1 MLGTSLPRLL
11 LTSAIC
17 IAGFA
22 GIGAPVASAA
32 VQDRIGTVFTSKP
45 AAVPNSVNPRVKL
58 ATDLGP
64 AAPDTKL
71 VGMSLRFSMTADQ
84 GAALDQ
90 LLADQQ
96 NPSSPRYRQWLTP
109 TQFAAQFGLSSGDI
123 AKVTAWLAG
132 EGFTVTGVANGGTF
146 VTFDGTVAQAEAG
159 FGTSIHNLSVNGEAH
174 FANTTNISV
183 PSAFAGVISD
193 VTGLHNFR
201 PKPRVHTSVASP
213 RFTSSLS
220 EEHFLAPG
228 DIYAIYQVSPALLSA
243 GGAGIGTGANCHSVP
258 AGTTCGDIA
267 VTGQVDVNLADIAAF
282 RSASGL
288 STTNLPTVVVEGTG
302 PSATRNCSPETSSN
316 CPSPNQDDLAESSI
330 DLEWSGAMA
339 PSATILFVNSVDV
352 LFDSMTYAVDSDLAP
367 IVTTS
372 YGSCEANWGSA
383 DMNTLN
389 QLFKQANAQGQT
401 VLAASADTGVAD
413 CDAGPLA
420 EEGVAV
426 DFPGSSP
433 YVTSMGGTQ
442 FNAGTALGVTQY
454 WNATSSSTTANAGSA
469 TGYIPEQPWNDF
481 PSILGFNGGG
491 GGFSN
496 FFPKPAWQQQFTL
509 SGVQYNSTVPTDG
522 ARDVPDLSLDASDSH
537 DTFLYCVD
545 VSAANGAESCT
556 SGFRNASTNLASA
569 GGTSFD
575 SQIFGGMLAL
585 VEQKNG
591 LHGVGNANP
600 TIYALANDAAY
611 YSRGQTITTLPTVVF
626 NDVTTGNNQLP
637 CVANSPNCLVGGVIG
652 YSAGSGYDLA
662 SGWGS
667 PNVANLAS
675 AWTTVTPLSSGSPG
689 PNISSTNLVAST
701 TIATA
706 SPTNSPTVTLTA
718 TVTGF
723 TVTTANPL
731 VTVPGPTPTGKV
743 QFLVNNAPVGTAV
756 TLNSGVATYTFN
768 TSCSTLGQQNIT
780 TSYSGDVTYAG
791 SVGPALTTGGAN
803 STNNGSSQTSP
814 LIVTVAAGT
823 CPSFTLSPSVSVPVA
838 AGGTI
843 PPETITLTAVNT
855 FAGTVNFA
863 AYNTSSTSG
872 YVPTLTLSNSSVN
885 VAVNGTASTQL
896 TLSGIQADLRM
907 PNAPGAV
914 DSGTMLARQN
924 SGRVPW
930 KLAGSGVTIASLLLL
945 TLPRRRRLGSLLLVA
960 LSVALV
966 GGASGCGSSQAAP
979 PTTTTNS
986 NPYAGVYVVT
996 VVGTYTVSSSQ
1007 VIQQSSTITYSI
1019 N

>member
-1 MLGTSLPRLL
+1 
-11 LTSAIC
+11 
-17 IAGFA
+17 
-22 GIGAPVASAA
+22 
-32 VQDRIGTVFTSKP
+32 
-45 AAVPNSVNPRVKL
+45 
-58 ATDLGP
+58 
-64 AAPDTKL
+64 
-71 VGMSLRFSMTADQ
+71 
-84 GAALDQ
+84 
-90 LLADQQ
+90 
-96 NPSSPRYRQWLTP
+96 
-109 TQFAAQFGLSSGDI
+109 
-123 AKVTAWLAG
+123 VTAWLAG

-146 VTFDGTVAQAEAG
+146 VTFDGTVAQADAA
-159 FGTSIHNLSVNGEAH
+159 FGASIHNLSVNGEAH
-174 FANTTNISV
+174 FANITNISV
-183 PSAFAGVISD
+183 PSAFANVVGA
-193 VTGLHNFR
+193 VTGLHDFR
-201 PKPRVHTSVASP
+201 PKPRVHTSVATP
-213 RFTSSLS
+213 RFTSSIS
-220 EEHFLAPG
+220 EDHFVAPG
-228 DIYAIYQVSPALLSA
+228 DIYAIYQVSSTLLSA
-243 GGAGIGTGANCHSVP
+243 GGVGIGTARTGCTVVAP
-258 AGTTCGDIA
+258 LTQCGDIA
-267 VTGQVDVNLADIAAF
+267 VTGQVDIYLADIAAF

-288 STTNLPTVVVEGTG
+288 SATNLPTVLLAAGSTDPG
-302 PSATRNCSPETSSN
+302 QACTNPNQNLCF
-316 CPSPNQDDLAESSI
+316 PSPNESDLAESSI

-339 PSATILFVNSVDV
+339 PSATILFVNGFDV
-352 LFDSMTYAVDSDLAP
+352 MFNSMTYAVDSDLAP
-367 IVTTS
+367 IITTS
-372 YGSCEANWGSA
+372 YGNCEAAWGST
-383 DMNTLN
+383 DINTLN

-401 VLAASADTGVAD
+401 VLAASADTGAAD

-420 EEGVAV
+420 EEGVTV

-442 FNAGTALGVTQY
+442 FNEGNATGVTQY
-454 WNATSSSTTANAGSA
+454 WNANSSSSTANAGSA

-481 PSILGFNGGG
+481 PSVLGFSGGG

-496 FFPKPAWQQQFTL
+496 FFTKPAWQQ
-509 SGVQYNSTVPTDG
+509 GAGVPTDG

-537 DTFLYCVD
+537 DTFLYCVN
-545 VSAANGAESCT
+545 VAAANGAQSCT
-556 SGFRNASTNLASA
+556 SGFRNSSTNLDTA

-585 VEQKNG
+585 IEQKNG

-600 TIYALANDAAY
+600 TIYALAKNAAD
-611 YSRGQTITTLPTVVF
+611 YSPGHTIATPGFLTVVF

-637 CVANSPNCLVGGVIG
+637 CALNTPNCLVGGVIG

-689 PNISSTNLVAST
+689 PNISSTGLIAST

-706 SPTNSPTVTLTA
+706 SPTNSPSVTLTA

-731 VTVPGPTPTGKV
+731 VTVPGPTPTGTV
-743 QFLVNNAPVGTAV
+743 QFLVNNAPVGNPV
-756 TLNSGVATYTFN
+756 TLNSSGLATYTYN

-791 SVGPALTTGGAN
+791 SVGPALASGEAGRTNGAGIAA
-803 STNNGSSQTSP
+803 NGSAETTP
-814 LIVTVAAGT
+814 LIVTVAAGL
-823 CPSFTLSPSVSVPVA
+823 CPSFTLSPSTSVPVA

-843 PPETITLTAVNT
+843 PPETITLTPVNGFT
-855 FAGTVNFA
+855 GTVNFA
-863 AYNTSSTSG
+863 AYATSTTNQNG

-885 VAVNGTASTQL
+885 ITSSATASTQL

-907 PNAPGAV
+907 PNAPGHL

-945 TLPRRRRLGSLLLVA
+945 TLPRRRRLGSLLLVV

-986 NPYAGVYVVT
+986 NPYAGTYVVT
-996 VVGTYTVSSSQ
+996 VVGTYTVSPSQ

>member
-11 LTSAIC
+11 LTSAVYV
-17 IAGFA
+17 AGFV
-22 GIGAPVASAA
+22 GIGVPVASAA
-32 VQDRIGTVFTSKP
+32 VQDRIGTVSTSNP
-45 AAVPNSVNPRVKL
+45 AEVPNSVNPRVKL

-64 AAPDTKL
+64 AAADTKL

-84 GAALDQ
+84 AAALDQ

-96 NPSSPRYRQWLTP
+96 NSSSPRYHQWLTP
-109 TQFAAQFGLSSGDI
+109 TQFAARFGLGSSDI

-146 VTFDGTVAQAEAG
+146 VTFDGTVAQAEAA
-159 FGTSIHNLSVNGEAH
+159 FGTSIHNFSVNGEAH
-174 FANTTNISV
+174 FANTTNVSV
-183 PSAFAGVISD
+183 PSAFANVVGA
-193 VTGLHNFR
+193 VTGLHDFR

-213 RFTSSLS
+213 RFTSSIS
-220 EEHFLAPG
+220 EDHFVAPG
-228 DIYAIYQVSPALLSA
+228 DIYAIYQVSSTLLSA
-243 GGAGIGTGANCHSVP
+243 GGAGIGTARTGCTVVAPLTQC
-258 AGTTCGDIA
+258 ADIA
-267 VTGQVDVNLADIAAF
+267 VTGQVDIYLADIAAF

-288 STTNLPTVVVEGTG
+288 SATNLPTVVVEGADPG
-302 PSATRNCSPETSSN
+302 PACTLADQNNCYPY
-316 CPSPNQDDLAESSI
+316 PNESDLAESSI

-339 PSATILFVNSVDV
+339 QSATILFVNGVDV
-352 LFDSMTYAVDSDLAP
+352 MNNSMTEAIDKDLAP
-367 IVTTS
+367 IITTS
-372 YGSCEANWGSA
+372 YGNCEAAWGSTEI
-383 DMNTLN
+383 NTLN

-401 VLAASADTGVAD
+401 VLAASADTGAAD

-442 FNAGTALGVTQY
+442 FNDGAATGVTQY
-454 WNATSSSTTANAGSA
+454 WNANSSSGTANAGSA
-469 TGYIPEQPWNDF
+469 TGYIPESPWNDF
-481 PSILGFNGGG
+481 PSILGFSGGG

-496 FFPKPAWQQQFTL
+496 FFTKPAWQQGT
-509 SGVQYNSTVPTDG
+509 GVTDG
-522 ARDVPDLSLDASDSH
+522 ARDVPDLSLDASDYH

-545 VSAANGAESCT
+545 VAAANGAQSCT
-556 SGFRNASTNLASA
+556 SGFRNSSTDLETA

-585 VEQKNG
+585 IEQKNG

-637 CVANSPNCLVGGVIG
+637 CVANSANCLVGGVIG

-667 PNVANLAS
+667 PNVANLAN
-675 AWTTVTPLSSGSPG
+675 AWTTVTPLSSGSLG
-689 PNISSTNLVAST
+689 PNISSTNLIAST

-723 TVTTANPL
+723 TITSAPLATLTTVA
-731 VTVPGPTPTGKV
+731 GPTPTGTV
-743 QFLVNNAPVGTAV
+743 QFLVNNAPVGGLV
-756 TLNSGVATYTFN
+756 TLSPSGVATYTYN

-780 TSYSGDVTYAG
+780 VSYSGDVTYAG
-791 SVGPALTTGGAN
+791 SVGPALTTGAAS

-823 CPSFTLSPSVSVPVA
+823 CPSFTLSPSISVPVA

-843 PPETITLTAVNT
+843 PVETITLTPVNGFT
-855 FAGTVNFA
+855 GTVNFA
-863 AYNTSSTSG
+863 AYATSSTNANG

-885 VAVNGTASTQL
+885 VTANSTASTQL
-896 TLSGIQADLRM
+896 TFSGIQADLRM
-907 PNAPGAV
+907 PNAPGHV
-914 DSGTMLARQN
+914 DSGAMLAQQN

-986 NPYAGVYVVT
+986 NPYAGIYVVT
-996 VVGTYTVSSSQ
+996 VVGTYTVSPSQ

>member
-1 MLGTSLPRLL
+1 L
-11 LTSAIC
+11 
-17 IAGFA
+17 AGV
-22 GIGAPVASAA
+22 GVPVASAA
-32 VQDRIGTVFTSKP
+32 VQNRIGTVSTSNP
-45 AAVPNSVNPRVKL
+45 AEVPNSVNPRVKL

-96 NPSSPRYRQWLTP
+96 NPSSPRYHQWLTP
-109 TQFAAQFGLSSGDI
+109 TQFAAQFGLSSSDI
-123 AKVTAWLAG
+123 AKVTAWLTG

-146 VTFDGTVAQAEAG
+146 VTFDGTVAQAEAA

-174 FANTTNISV
+174 FANTTNVSV
-183 PSAFAGVISD
+183 PSVFANVVGA
-193 VTGLHNFR
+193 VTGLHDFR

-213 RFTSSLS
+213 HFTSSIS
-220 EEHFLAPG
+220 EDHFVAPG
-228 DIYAIYQVSPALLSA
+228 DIYAIYQVSSTLLSA

-267 VTGQVDVNLADIAAF
+267 VTGQVDIYLADIAAF

-288 STTNLPTVVVEGTG
+288 STTNLPTVLLAASSADPG
-302 PSATRNCSPETSSN
+302 PGCTLANQILCF
-316 CPSPNQDDLAESSI
+316 PSPNESDLAESSI
-330 DLEWSGAMA
+330 DLEWSGSMA
-339 PSATILFVNSVDV
+339 PSATILFVNSTDV
-352 LFDSMTYAVDSDLAP
+352 LLKSMTYAVDSDLAP
-367 IVTTS
+367 IITTS
-372 YGSCEANWGSA
+372 YGNCEAAWGSSE
-383 DMNTLN
+383 MNTLN

-401 VLAASADTGVAD
+401 VLAASADTGAAD

-442 FNAGTALGVTQY
+442 FNDGTATGVTQY
-454 WNATSSSTTANAGSA
+454 WNANSSSGTANAGSA

-481 PSILGFNGGG
+481 PSIIGFSGGG

-496 FFPKPAWQQQFTL
+496 FFTKPAWQRGT
-509 SGVQYNSTVPTDG
+509 GVPTDG

-537 DTFLYCVD
+537 DTFLYCVN
-545 VSAANGAESCT
+545 VAAANGAQSCT
-556 SGFRNASTNLASA
+556 SGFRNASTNLETA

-585 VEQKNG
+585 VEQKSG
-591 LHGVGNANP
+591 SRIGNANP
-600 TIYALANDAAY
+600 TIYALANKAADY
-611 YSRGQTITTLPTVVF
+611 TPGQTFATLPTVVF

-637 CVANSPNCLVGGVIG
+637 CALNTPNCLVGGVIG

-667 PNVANLAS
+667 PNIANLAS
-675 AWTTVTPLSSGSPG
+675 AWTTVTPLSSGSLG
-689 PNISSTNLVAST
+689 PNISSTTLIAST
-701 TIATA
+701 TIVTA
-706 SPTNSPTVTLTA
+706 SPTNSPTVTLSA
-718 TVTGF
+718 AVTGF

-731 VTVPGPTPTGKV
+731 VTVPGPTPTGTV
-743 QFLVNNAPVGTAV
+743 QFLVNNAPVGSVA
-756 TLNSGVATYTFN
+756 LNSGGLAQYTYN
-768 TSCSTLGQQNIT
+768 TSCSTPGQQNIT
-780 TSYSGDVTYAG
+780 VSYSGDVTYAG
-791 SVGPALTTGGAN
+791 SVGPALTTGGTN

-823 CPSFTLSPSVSVPVA
+823 CPSFTLSPSISVPVA
-838 AGGTI
+838 AGATI
-843 PPETITLTAVNT
+843 PPETITLTPVNGFT
-855 FAGTVNFA
+855 GTVNFA
-863 AYNTSSTSG
+863 AYGTSTTNADG

-885 VAVNGTASTQL
+885 VTANSTASTQL
-896 TLSGIQADLRM
+896 TLSLNQADLRM
-907 PNAPGAV
+907 PNAPGHV
-914 DSGTMLARQN
+914 DSGTMLARQR
-924 SGRVPW
+924 SGRMPW
-930 KLAGSGVTIASLLLL
+930 RLAGSGVTIASLLLL
-945 TLPRRRRLGSLLLVA
+945 TLPRRRRLGGLLLVA
-960 LSVALV
+960 LAVALV
-966 GGASGCGSSQAAP
+966 GGASGCGSSQAGP
-979 PTTTTNS
+979 PTTTTTGTD
-986 NPYAGVYVVT
+986 PYAGVYVVT
-996 VVGTYTVSSSQ
+996 VVGTYTVSPSQ